1 MRYKLVIFDLDGT
14 ILNTLDDLTNSLNY
28 ALLKSNLPKRKQDE
42 VRSFLGD
49 GIKKL
54 VERGVPKCTSQ
65 ETINTV
71 LNDFIVHYKDH
82 NSDYTKP
89 YDGIINL
96 LNILK
101 ENGVLTA
108 VVSNK
113 ADYAVQILCN
123 NYFRNSFDVIVGE
136 KPEVRKKPAPDAV
149 LNVLDQ
155 LNISRQNA
163 IYIGDSEVDILTA
176 ANAGM
181 DCICVDWGFRTR
193 DQLITAGANKIVS
206 EPEYILKEIF

>member
-101 ENGVLTA
+101 EKGVLTA

-193 DQLITAGANKIVS
+193 DQLIKAGAKKIVS